1 MAEHDPE
8 TPTEDGA
15 TERGEPT
22 RAGFAALVG
31 RPNVGKS
38 TLLNALLGQKVAIV
52 SHRPQTTRNRILG
65 VRTEAG
71 RQVVVVD
78 TPGIHRRRDNLN
90 QFLVREAFE
99 ALEGQDAIVL
109 VTEVDPKRMQ
119 APRGNALPRVEISQ
133 QDEYVLE
140 QVQERSGGTP
150 VLLVINKVD
159 LLDDRALLLPLI
171 DRWAGRGFE
180 HIVPISARDGDGTEV
195 VFDEMAALMPES
207 PLLYPEEMLTD
218 RAERFLV
225 GELIREQVFVQCRE
239 EIPYATAVEVERFEE
254 RRERGDVQIDAVV
267 FVERDS
273 QKGIVVGAGGS
284 RIKAIGSNARA
295 EISKLLGCPA
305 HVRLTVRVSPDWT
318 RKLAERRRFG
328 YE

>member
-1 MAEHDPE
+1 MADRDPDRSSTGSGE
-8 TPTEDGA
+8 TTC
-15 TERGEPT
+15 
-22 RAGFAALVG
+22 AGFAALVG

-65 VRTEAG
+65 VRTEAQ
-71 RQVVVVD
+71 RQVVLVD
-78 TPGIHRRRDNLN
+78 TPGIHHRRDNLN
-90 QFLVREAFE
+90 RFLVREAFE

-109 VTEVDPKRMQ
+109 VTEVDPKRLQ
-119 APRGNALPRVEISQ
+119 PPRGNELPRVEISR

-140 QVQERSGGTP
+140 QVRERSGKTP
-150 VLLVINKVD
+150 ILLVINKID
-159 LLDDRALLLPLI
+159 LLADRSLLLPLI
-171 DRWAGRGFE
+171 ERWAARGFE
-180 HIVPISARDGDGTEV
+180 HIVPISAQGDDGVEA
-195 VFDEMAALMPES
+195 VFEQMAQLMPEG
-207 PLLYPEEMLTD
+207 PLLYPADTLTD

-225 GELIREQVFVQCRE
+225 GELIREQVFTQCRE

-254 RRERGDVQIDAVV
+254 RRERGDVQIDAVI

-284 RIKAIGSNARA
+284 RIKTIGSNARV

-318 RKLAERRRFG
+318 RRLAERRRFG